1 MVDEASTTPVA
12 TNPFAVAATL
22 NQPDSQAEPEEVKK
36 DPVWL
41 GDLIRDGFY
50 DKVVLI
56 GFPYDEG
63 ARKAGNRRGADFGP
77 GKSHQESTSCIILN
91 ALTMVFVL
99 LLVDSFRRF
108 VQDVGS
114 VRNPEY
120 GVDIAAGIPNIAD
133 YGNIQI
139 ESELDQ

>member
-1 MVDEASTTPVA
+1 M
-12 TNPFAVAATL
+12 
-22 NQPDSQAEPEEVKK
+22 Q

-77 GKSHQESTSCIILN
+77 GKCKISQWLRILN
-91 ALTMVFVL
+91 L
-99 LLVDSFRRF
+99 LFEFRPDSFRRF
-108 VQDVGS
+108 VRDVGS

-120 GVDIAAGIPNIAD
+120 GVDIAAGIPKIAD
-133 YGNIQI
+133 YGNI
-139 ESELDQ
+139 